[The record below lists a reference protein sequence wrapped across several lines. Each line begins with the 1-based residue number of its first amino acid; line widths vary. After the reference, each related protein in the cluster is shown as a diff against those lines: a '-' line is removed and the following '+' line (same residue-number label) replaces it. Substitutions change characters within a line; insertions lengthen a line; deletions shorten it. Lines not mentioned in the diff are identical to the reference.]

1 VGGRRY
7 SLINKASPVK
17 PDLNPP
23 LDRLGL
29 LCAIAAYVCWGFMPL
44 FFKQL
49 AGVPSIEIIAHRVI
63 WAVPLLL
70 IIVAVRR
77 QLHETWRALSAWST
91 LRWMLV
97 SAVFISANW
106 LIYVFAINSGHI
118 LAASLGYY
126 FNPLLNIVL
135 GTLFLGERLNR
146 LQWVAVGIAGI
157 AAVVLAYG
165 ALDTMGIS
173 LSIAASFCFY
183 GFVRKLAPVGAVP
196 GLTIETI
203 LLCPIAMGVAY
214 YYSQHPGNLNWGSNN
229 HTTLLLIAGGA
240 ITAIP
245 LLLFATAARRM
256 AYSTLGFIQYIG
268 PTIQFLLGVFLY
280 KEPLSGPRIL
290 AFILI
295 WSALALFSYDA
306 IKRMRAV

>member
-1 VGGRRY
+1 
-7 SLINKASPVK
+7 
-17 PDLNPP
+17 
-23 LDRLGL
+23 
-29 LCAIAAYVCWGFMPL
+29 MPL

-49 AGVPSIEIIAHRVI
+49 AGVPFVEIIAHRVI

-77 QLHETWRALSAWST
+77 QLHETWQALSAWST

-173 LSIAASFCFY
+173 LSIAASFCLY

-203 LLCPIAMGVAY
+203 LLWPIAMGVAY
-214 YYSQHPGNLNWGSNN
+214 YYSRHPGNLNWGSDN
-229 HTTLLLIAGGA
+229 HTTLLLVAGGA

-280 KEPLSGPRIL
+280 KEQLSGPRIL

>member
-1 VGGRRY
+1 
-7 SLINKASPVK
+7 
-17 PDLNPP
+17 
-23 LDRLGL
+23 LGL
-29 LCAIAAYVCWGFMPL
+29 LCAIGAYLCWGFLPL

-49 AGVPSIEIIAHRVI
+49 TGVSPLEIIAHRVI

-70 IIVAVRR
+70 VIVAMRH
-77 QLHETWRALSAWST
+77 QLRETWGAISAWTSV
-91 LRWMLV
+91 RWMLV
-97 SAVFISANW
+97 SAILISANW
-106 LIYVFAINSGHI
+106 LIYVFAVNSGHI

-126 FNPLLNIVL
+126 FNPLLNIVM

-146 LQWVAVGIAGI
+146 IQWVAVGIAGI
-157 AAVVLAYG
+157 AATVLAFG

-173 LSIAASFCFY
+173 LSLAASFCLY

-203 LLCPIAMGVAY
+203 LLWPIAMGVAY
-214 YYSQHPGNLNWGSNN
+214 YFGQHPADIAGHRGWGSD
-229 HTTLLLIAGGA
+229 TRITLLLITGGVV
-240 ITAIP
+240 TAIP

-280 KEPLSGPRIL
+280 REPLSRARIL

-306 IKRMRAV
+306 IRRMRSA